1 MARSEWI
8 WIASGAAIAGRKL
21 ASAIPATRSSN
32 RSGLGTLASHLR
44 AGMPGHLLH
53 VHAAGSG
60 AGPLR
65 ADALHI
71 ERELH
76 LASLLEIK
84 GDRHLVAL
92 LQRAFQIEHHQMIS
106 ARSELHRLAG
116 VDGEAVVERPHRHHA

>member
-1 MARSEWI
+1 MANSEWI
-8 WIASGAAIAGRKL
+8 CIASGAAIAGRKL
-21 ASAIPATRSSN
+21 ASAIPAARSSN
-32 RSGLGTLASHLR
+32 RSGFGILGSHLR
-44 AGMPGHLLH
+44 AGMLGHLH

-84 GDRHLVAL
+84 RDRHLVAL
-92 LQRAFQIEHHQMIS
+92 LQRAFQIEHHQMI
-106 ARSELHRLAG
+106 
-116 VDGEAVVERPHRHHA
+116 